1 MATHVAKGLTNQPLN
16 VWVSD
21 ALYSHPKILELMAAG
36 HRVLK
41 LSLPDADLILAP
53 QARYFTEDMIDY
65 LPATLKSARV
75 EKRKK

>member
-1 MATHVAKGLTNQPLN
+1 MARGITNQPLTI
-16 VWVSD
+16 WV
-21 ALYSHPKILELMAAG
+21 AEPLYSHPKILELMAAG

-53 QARYFTEDMIDY
+53 QARFFTEDMIDY
-65 LPATLKSARV
+65 LPATLKSVRV